1 MANLGLFSWMRRV
14 ILIFALPAMLLRGEQ
29 PSLQSVKNWEVRG
42 ARDSVTWVELHE
54 IDPADSSVIHVE
66 ILSRKKGDY
75 PSEVHRVRAHLAI
88 TLEALQRSV
97 LRPLRDRRGVYPES
111 FDYGYKAWRESANHD
126 VCRTTL
132 SECVD
137 TTAK

>member
-1 MANLGLFSWMRRV
+1 
-14 ILIFALPAMLLRGEQ
+14 MLAEQ
-29 PSLQSVKNWEVRG
+29 PPLRSIKNWEVRG
-42 ARDSVTWVELHE
+42 PRGSVTWVELHD

-66 ILSRKKGDY
+66 ILSRKKGDD
-75 PSEVHRVRAHLAI
+75 PSEVHHVRAHLAI

-111 FDYGYKAWRESANHD
+111 FDFGYKAWRESANRD
-126 VCRTTL
+126 VCRTIL

-137 TTAK
+137 TAAK